1 LISAVPQSSRKRES
15 SMQEPDLEA
24 LTEPSA
30 WSDNPEELVREL
42 QSLNARLERR
52 INISSDSIETDL
64 AKLVLGLIE
73 FIRRLLE
80 RQAIRR
86 VESGGLSAEQIENL
100 GLALLKLESKVQ
112 ELKDRFGLSD
122 QDINLDLG
130 PIGRLF

>member
-1 LISAVPQSSRKRES
+1 MRISPGFES
-15 SMQEPDLEA
+15 VKLSMQDSDFKGLNG
-24 LTEPSA
+24 PSA
-30 WSDNPEELVREL
+30 LSENPEELVREL
-42 QSLNARLERR
+42 QKLNAGLERR
-52 INISSDSIETDL
+52 INISPDSIETDL

-73 FIRRLLE
+73 FVRRLLE

-86 VESGGLSAEQIENL
+86 VEGGDLSAGQIENL

-122 QDINLDLG
+122 EDINLDLG

>member
-1 LISAVPQSSRKRES
+1 
-15 SMQEPDLEA
+15 MQETELEA
-24 LTEPSA
+24 LTEPTV
-30 WSDNPEELVREL
+30 WSEDPDELVREL

-52 INISSDSIETDL
+52 INISPDSIETDL

-86 VESGGLSAEQIENL
+86 VESGGLSAHQIENL

-122 QDINLDLG
+122 EDINLDLG

>member
-1 LISAVPQSSRKRES
+1 MKEEAVEVEKHNMQDSDVEGITGP
-15 SMQEPDLEA
+15 SM
-24 LTEPSA
+24 
-30 WSDNPEELVREL
+30 WSEDPEELAHEL
-42 QSLNARLERR
+42 QKLNARLDGRVN
-52 INISSDSIETDL
+52 INPDSVEKDL

-86 VESGGLSAEQIENL
+86 VESGGLSPGQIENL

-112 ELKDRFGLSD
+112 ELKSHFGLAD
-122 QDINLDLG
+122 EDINLDLG

>member
-1 LISAVPQSSRKRES
+1 
-15 SMQEPDLEA
+15 MQDSDLEA
-24 LTEPSA
+24 LIGGPV
-30 WSDNPEELVREL
+30 WSENTEELARAL

-52 INISSDSIETDL
+52 VNISPDSIESDL

-86 VESGGLSAEQIENL
+86 VESGGLSAGQIENL

-112 ELKDRFGLSD
+112 ELKIRFGLSD
-122 QDINLDLG
+122 EDINLDLG